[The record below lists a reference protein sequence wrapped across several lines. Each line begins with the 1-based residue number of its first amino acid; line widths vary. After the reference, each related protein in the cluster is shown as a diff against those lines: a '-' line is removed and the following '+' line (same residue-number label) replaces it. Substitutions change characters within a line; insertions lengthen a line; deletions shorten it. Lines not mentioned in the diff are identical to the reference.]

1 MMFLN
6 TFEQELSDADFRRVS
21 EAVYRHCGINLT
33 EAKKTLVRARL
44 AKRLKMAKTAT
55 FSAYIDFVLS
65 GTKAAQ
71 QEFGDMVDAISTN
84 FTSFFR
90 EEAHFNF
97 LRQKI
102 LTPLKEKYPQGGKL
116 RIWSA
121 ASSSGEEP
129 YTIAIVLQ
137 EELEGRGHWDYRVLA
152 TDVSRR
158 MLERARAGSFD
169 QERVEPLTPLQ
180 KQKYLVPNVIEGQ
193 KVYQAAPVIRQ
204 RVQFQY
210 LNLMDSWSFQE
221 PFDVIFCRNVMIYFD
236 KTTQSRLVNRMYD
249 VLKPGGYLFI
259 GHSES
264 LTGIEHPYRY
274 IQPAVHQR
282 PEGK

>member
-1 MMFLN
+1 MFVN
-6 TFEQELSDADFRRVS
+6 TFEQELKNEDFRRIS
-21 EAVYRHCGINLT
+21 QAIYRHCGIHLT
-33 EAKKTLVRARL
+33 EIKKTLVRARL
-44 AKRLKMAKTAT
+44 AKRLKITNIPT
-55 FSAYIDFVLS
+55 FSAYVDFVLS
-65 GTKAAQ
+65 GTQAAQ
-71 QEFGDMVDAISTN
+71 QEFGDMVDVISTN

-90 EEAHFNF
+90 EMAHFGF
-97 LRQKI
+97 LRQNI
-102 LTPLKEKYPQGGKL
+102 LAPLRKQYPQGGVL

-129 YTIAIVLQ
+129 YTIAITLL
-137 EELEGRGHWDYRVLA
+137 EELEGRGCWNFKILA

-158 MLERARAGSFD
+158 MLERAQAGSFD
-169 QERVEPLTPLQ
+169 QERVEPLTPAQ
-180 KQKYLVPNVIEGQ
+180 KQRFLVPNIIEGQ
-193 KVYQAAPVIRQ
+193 KVYQVAPAVKQ

-210 LNLMDSWSFQE
+210 LNLMDAWSFRD

-236 KTTQSRLVNRMYD
+236 KPTQERLVNRMYD

-274 IQPAVHQR
+274 IQPAIHQK
-282 PEGK
+282 PEDK